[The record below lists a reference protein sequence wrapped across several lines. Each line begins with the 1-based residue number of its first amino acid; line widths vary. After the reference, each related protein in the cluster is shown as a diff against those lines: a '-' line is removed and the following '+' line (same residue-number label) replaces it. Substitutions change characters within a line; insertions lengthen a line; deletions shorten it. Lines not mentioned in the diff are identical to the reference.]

1 MSVAEPEEWG
11 PEGLCEQFWD
21 VDRKMHNRRF
31 AFILGAGAS
40 VQSGIPAAGALVWR
54 WLTELHRRLSRHGP
68 PLERWATAEALEI
81 ADFALERAPSF
92 YSQVFARRF
101 RQHPD
106 EGYADLEDIMQGKDP
121 SFGYSV
127 LAHILAETR
136 HKLVITTNFDNLVSE
151 ALSIFT
157 GIAPLV
163 CGHESLANFVHV
175 EPRRP
180 VVVKI
185 HRDLLMAPMNRVA
198 EIAALQSAWVEPLTK
213 VFRSYTPIVIG
224 YGGNDGSLM
233 GFLNSLP
240 EDSIPGGIFWCYYG
254 PAGPPAPEIRHLV
267 ARHRG
272 ILVPIEGFD
281 ELMLRL
287 SARLRIPL
295 LDQVIESKARARVDN
310 YRRRVEELQARLFPP
325 APAEARPAVAGEA
338 EPAAEPAETLEA
350 SREEPPPPPVLS
362 ARSIAPPPV
371 ARRDNEQTGEPDLGL
386 ATRGDERRHA
396 HSVHPG
402 ASASS
407 PEPRPI
413 IHTDEPRH
421 APPRQPG
428 ASARSSETTPLIHGD
443 EPCPAPSVQPGSSTR
458 SSEPRPIIHANEPR
472 PAPSVQPGSSAS
484 SIEPHPAPPRQHAP
498 SASAPPH
505 RGLEVA
511 RTPSPEAAPSD
522 RSPPTTLPHADAFAA
537 GVHVGDDT
545 LLALETDAMKHAER
559 EHPEAAE
566 GTSESS
572 PRLAVTTAPRGWT
585 TGPLVRVPVRDAP
598 LQRALLQL
606 TGDAATHSPW
616 TLWMQARAEPNREK
630 ALALLHAALD
640 EFPDNDL
647 LTLGIAE
654 RVADPPT
661 SETVTLA
668 VQAISNVL
676 RQDRDNEA
684 ALWHLALLLAWR
696 GDFPRAIDVLER
708 AARLAGD
715 RPRARAAVVA
725 FLWGL
730 LARLQDLDDERAL
743 AQFKRRSEGLTLRTH
758 PPRALVTALTSRL
771 EPASQRLYTHLFQR
785 LAGTLSE
792 AELLAEEPR
801 FAAIEPAPAD
811 PLE

>member
-40 VQSGIPAAGALVWR
+40 AQSGIPAAGALVWR
-54 WLTELHRRLSRHGP
+54 WLTELHRRLSHHGP

-157 GIAPLV
+157 GTAPLV

-233 GFLNSLP
+233 GFLNGLP

-254 PAGPPAPEIRHLV
+254 PAGPPGPEIRRLV

-325 APAEARPAVAGEA
+325 APAEALPETADEA
-338 EPAAEPAETLEA
+338 EPAPAGALET
-350 SREEPPPPPVLS
+350 SRAEPPPPPVLS
-362 ARSIAPPPV
+362 ARSSPPV
-371 ARRDNEQTGEPDLGL
+371 ARRDNGRPGERNPHPV
-386 ATRGDERRHA
+386 TRGDERRHA
-396 HSVHPG
+396 YPG
-402 ASASS
+402 PPVASASA

-413 IHTDEPRH
+413 LHADEPRR
-421 APPRQPG
+421 APSVPPG
-428 ASARSSETTPLIHGD
+428 ASARSGETNPIMHGD
-443 EPCPAPSVQPGSSTR
+443 EPGPASSL
-458 SSEPRPIIHANEPR
+458 
-472 PAPSVQPGSSAS
+472 QPGSSAS
-484 SIEPHPAPPRQHAP
+484 SAEPRPAPPPQHAS
-498 SASAPPH
+498 SASAPPR

-522 RSPPTTLPHADAFAA
+522 RPPPTTLPHADAFAA
-537 GVHVGDDT
+537 GGHAESEAPGAARDDT
-545 LLALETDAMKHAER
+545 LLALETDAIKQAER
-559 EHPEAAE
+559 AQTGASEAP
-566 GTSESS
+566 
-572 PRLAVTTAPRGWT
+572 PRPSVTTAPRGWT
-585 TGPLVRVPVRDAP
+585 TGRLVRVPVRDAP

-630 ALALLHAALD
+630 ALALLRAALD
-640 EFPDNDL
+640 EFPGNDL
-647 LTLGIAE
+647 LSQGIAE

-661 SETVTLA
+661 SETVALA
-668 VQAISNVL
+668 VRTVLDVL
-676 RQDRDNEA
+676 RQNPDNEA
-684 ALWHLALLLAWR
+684 ALWHLTLLLAWQD
-696 GDFPRAIDVLER
+696 DFPRAIDVLER

-715 RPRARAAVVA
+715 RPRVRAAVVA

-758 PPRALVTALTSRL
+758 PPRALVAALTSRL

-801 FAAIEPAPAD
+801 FAAIEPALAD
-811 PLE
+811 ALE